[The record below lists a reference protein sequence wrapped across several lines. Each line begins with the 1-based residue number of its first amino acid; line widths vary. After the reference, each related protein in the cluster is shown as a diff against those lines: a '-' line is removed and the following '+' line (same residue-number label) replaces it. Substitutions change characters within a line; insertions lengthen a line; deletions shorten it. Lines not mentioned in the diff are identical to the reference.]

1 MNWQDD
7 KISRILKLELE
18 ITEAIFH
25 GHRPS
30 EDDKYQEKRKELE
43 RLREEVDKTFKKKRL
58 WKTVEKKQ
66 KN

>member
-25 GHRPS
+25 GHNPRQ
-30 EDDKYQEKRKELE
+30 DDQYQEKREELE
-43 RLREEVDKTFKKKRL
+43 RLREEVDPTFKKKLL
-58 WKTVEKKQ
+58 WKKVNKKT
-66 KN
+66 